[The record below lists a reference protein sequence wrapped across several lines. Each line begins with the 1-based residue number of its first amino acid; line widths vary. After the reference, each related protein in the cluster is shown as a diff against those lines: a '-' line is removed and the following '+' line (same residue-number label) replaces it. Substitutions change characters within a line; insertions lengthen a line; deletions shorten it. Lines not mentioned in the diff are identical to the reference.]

1 MNGIAVFYKRANP
14 ADSVVQEIRL
24 FIILPE
30 KAEAIPSDLF
40 QITWRTFMAEKDA
53 GLDSFPQ
60 FFAVV
65 PNACTRCLLSGQ
77 RRERVFVVRE
87 ILLIS

>member
-40 QITWRTFMAEKDA
+40 KSRDAPSWARRMLDWIHSHNSLQASRTRAP
-53 GLDSFPQ
+53 G
-60 FFAVV
+60 V
-65 PNACTRCLLSGQ
+65 C
-77 RRERVFVVRE
+77 
-87 ILLIS
+87 

>member
-40 QITWRTFMAEKDA
+40 QIT
-53 GLDSFPQ
+53 
-60 FFAVV
+60 
-65 PNACTRCLLSGQ
+65 
-77 RRERVFVVRE
+77 
-87 ILLIS
+87 